1 MLEIDNEKCNACG
14 LCEKSCPFGAI
25 AVEDEVAQAND
36 LCTLCGACVNVCPQ
50 AALGIER
57 RQVSFEELSQY
68 KGVFIWAEYESRG
81 TKETPKKVVYEILAQ
96 GRRMADQ
103 LGEPLCAM
111 VLGNQD
117 LAEME
122 NLCYHGADRVLC
134 CRHELLGRY
143 SSDGFTNVI
152 SAVIAK
158 EKPSIVLY
166 GATPNGRDLAPRI
179 AARMHLGLTADC
191 TELGIDDQGQ
201 LIQTRPAFGGNIMAT
216 IISPYTRPQ
225 TATVRPNV
233 FGASE
238 PDPTRP
244 VVVEEVPV
252 TLNRANIRTRL
263 IEETRLG
270 SQAEKIDEAR
280 ILVSAGRGCQDQVNL
295 DTIRK
300 LAGKLGGTLA
310 GSRAIVEL
318 GWIPHSLQVGQSGT
332 TVGPELYIAIG
343 ISGAVQHVV
352 GMSSSKKIIAINKD
366 PDAPIFKIAD
376 LGIVGD
382 ALVIIPKLIEEIE
395 RIKIS
400 DHQQSLD
407 AVPSSGHPHTPS
419 SAGGR

>member
-1 MLEIDNEKCNACG
+1 MLIIDQEKCNACG
-14 LCEKSCPFGAI
+14 LCVKSCPFGAI
-25 AVEDEVAQAND
+25 AVKDEVAQANE

-50 AALGIER
+50 AALEIER
-57 RQVSFEELSQY
+57 RQVSPEELSQY
-68 KGVFIWAEYESRG
+68 RGVFIWAECESRG
-81 TKETPKKVVYEILAQ
+81 AQDSPRKVAYEILTQ

-103 LGEPLCAM
+103 LGEQLCA
-111 VLGNQD
+111 VILGNER
-117 LAEME
+117 LSEME

-134 CRHELLGRY
+134 CRHELLGHY
-143 SSDGFTNVI
+143 SSDGFTNVL

-158 EKPSIVLY
+158 EKPSIFLY
-166 GATPNGRDLAPRI
+166 GATPSGRDLAPRV

-191 TELGIDDQGQ
+191 TELGIDEQGQ

-233 FGASE
+233 FAAAE
-238 PDPTRP
+238 PDPNRP
-244 VVVEEVPV
+244 VVIEEVPV
-252 TLNRANIRTRL
+252 TLNKANIRTRL
-263 IEETRLG
+263 IEEIRLD
-270 SQAEKIDEAR
+270 SEEEKIDEAR

-295 DTIRK
+295 DTVRK
-300 LAGKLGGTLA
+300 LARKLGGTLA

-332 TVGPELYIAIG
+332 TVGPDLYIAIG

-395 RIKIS
+395 RIKV
-400 DHQQSLD
+400 Q
-407 AVPSSGHPHTPS
+407 
-419 SAGGR
+419 